1 MSALSILKRIAGV
14 GLTVAGF
21 ADPRLAPIAKAITE
35 AIATAETMPGK
46 KGAEKALAAQQI
58 VAQSLPDA
66 IAAYEAIFGKQIADE
81 RLLAEALKDQQESM
95 VKVYKAFGLL

>member
-1 MSALSILKRIAGV
+1 MKALDTLKKIAGV

-21 ADPRLAPIAKAITE
+21 ADPRLANIAKAISE

-58 VAQSLPDA
+58 VARSLPDA
-66 IAAYEAIFGKQIADE
+66 VAAYEAIFGKEVVNEQM
-81 RLLAEALKDQQESM
+81 LAEALKDQQEAT